1 MKTKGI
7 RDLFQ
12 GAIMKEEDA
21 QMVKD
26 LLQQFS
32 NLNADAQGKLIDF
45 LKAVNGDS
53 QAAPTPEQREAEK
66 AYRKTMQHWD
76 EIARK
81 EVRG

>member
-12 GAIMKEEDA
+12 GAMMKEEDA

-32 NLNADAQGKLIDF
+32 QLNADAQSKLIDF

-53 QAAPTPEQREAEK
+53 QAASTPEQREAEK

-76 EIARK
+76 KIARR
-81 EVRG
+81 EVRR